1 MTVIEMNPG
10 EKIPYEISGTIISLN
25 GGEVAID
32 IADRQKDVAVYIDIF
47 WTSAGELQEG
57 SGEAYAANIV
67 IPPWV
72 QKEED
77 SGEVDD
83 DGKSIFQVV
92 REPLNMDEVILK
104 LWAIPEH
111 HKNKEE

>member
-1 MTVIEMNPG
+1 MNIIEMNAG
-10 EKIPYEISGTIISLN
+10 EKISYEIIGTIISLN
-25 GGEVAID
+25 GGEIAID
-32 IADRQKDVAVYIDIF
+32 LADRQKDVAVFIDIF
-47 WTSAGELQEG
+47 WTPDGELQEG

-77 SGEVDD
+77 TGEMDD
-83 DGKSIFQVV
+83 DGKAIYQVV
-92 REPLNMDEVILK
+92 RDPLNMDDAILK
-104 LWAIPEH
+104 LWAIPKQ